1 MKTAVIGMGTMG
13 SKYAVMMLEG
23 KIPGM
28 ELAAATRIGA
38 GGEEIV
44 RGKLPQ
50 SLPIYKSAD
59 ELFAALDAGTLALDA
74 VIIATPHYS
83 HEDIALKAFARGLSV
98 LCEKPAGVYSRQ
110 ARNMLSAY
118 KQADEAAR
126 SSGARSP
133 IYGFMFQQRTFPVYQ
148 TIRQIIQSGQYGGIR
163 RVNWVVTDWYRPNA
177 YYTAAAWRGTWKY
190 DGGGTLLN
198 QCPHNLDML
207 QWLCG
212 QPARVQ
218 AFCHEGKFHPIE
230 VEDEVTAY
238 FEWDE
243 GATGVLIAST
253 GEGPGVNRLEISLD
267 DALIVCEGGS
277 LRLKALDK
285 PEIEYRTA
293 VGGDVFAKPE
303 CHWRDIECAP
313 SELAYEKMLTNFVRC
328 FDGQE
333 ALIAPG
339 EEAINSLYLSNAMYL
354 SSWQKRMV
362 CLPAPGTEAEK
373 LFEAAFESELE
384 RRRG

>member
-13 SKYAVMMLEG
+13 SQYAVMLLED

-38 GGEEIV
+38 GGAAIV
-44 RGKLPQ
+44 AGKLPQ
-50 SLPIYKSAD
+50 SLPIYKTAD
-59 ELFAALDAGTLALDA
+59 ELFAAYDSGAQELDA

-83 HEDIALKAFARGLSV
+83 HEDMALKAFARGLSV

-110 ARNMLSAY
+110 ARNMLAAY
-118 KQADEAAR
+118 GRACEAAQDGKR
-126 SSGARSP
+126 P
-133 IYGFMFQQRTFPVYQ
+133 IYGFMFQQRTFPVYRE
-148 TIRQIIQSGQYGGIR
+148 IKRIIQSGEYGGIK

-177 YYTAAAWRGTWKY
+177 YYTAAAWRGTWRY

-212 QPARVQ
+212 LPARVQ
-218 AFCHEGKFHPIE
+218 AFCHEGKYHPIE

-238 FEWDE
+238 FEWAG

-267 DALIVCEGGS
+267 DALIVCEEGS
-277 LRLKALDK
+277 LRLKILDK
-285 PEIEYRTA
+285 PEKEYRTA
-293 VGGDVFAKPE
+293 TGVDLYAIPGSR
-303 CHWRDIECAP
+303 WREVECAP
-313 SELAYEKMLTNFVRC
+313 SELAYEKMLANFARC
-328 FDGQE
+328 FDGSE
-333 ALIAPG
+333 ELIAPG
-339 EEAINSLYLSNAMYL
+339 GEAIKSLYLSNAMYL

-362 CLPAPGTEAEK
+362 CIPAPDTEAEK
-373 LFEAAFESELE
+373 QFEAEFEAELA
-384 RRRG
+384 RRKV